1 MFHCELSSPAGT
13 WQHFATHPRAQT
25 LEDPIFC
32 MGQSHMEL
40 LSCSPHEP
48 QASPHPC
55 LDVTGA
61 PYSPHSVQILVAA
74 GEHHAHGLVAFPD
87 LGHDFFIHELSL
99 ALVFQSLK
107 VQTPVE
113 EQ

>member
-1 MFHCELSSPAGT
+1 MAALCNTPCGT
-13 WQHFATHPRAQT
+13 DSVR
-25 LEDPIFC
+25 
-32 MGQSHMEL
+32 SHLLYGTVPQQPMEL

-55 LDVTGA
+55 LHVTGA

-74 GEHHAHGLVAFPD
+74 GEHHAHSLVAFPD
-87 LGHDFFIHELSL
+87 LGHGFFIREFSL

-107 VQTPVE
+107 IQTPLE